1 MMKMMPYYPK
11 HTYNTPLSYRT
22 FFVCAFLKNLYKNSH
37 NILHFVRLLQL
48 SVKYTHIMNAHLP
61 YFVSK
66 TNVFNRENKERWF
79 YKKYPQDNSYR
90 VFIKNIPETLKKN
103 RMLIYLLR

>member
-1 MMKMMPYYPK
+1 
-11 HTYNTPLSYRT
+11 
-22 FFVCAFLKNLYKNSH
+22 
-37 NILHFVRLLQL
+37 
-48 SVKYTHIMNAHLP
+48 MNAHLP

-103 RMLIYLLR
+103 RKLIDLLR